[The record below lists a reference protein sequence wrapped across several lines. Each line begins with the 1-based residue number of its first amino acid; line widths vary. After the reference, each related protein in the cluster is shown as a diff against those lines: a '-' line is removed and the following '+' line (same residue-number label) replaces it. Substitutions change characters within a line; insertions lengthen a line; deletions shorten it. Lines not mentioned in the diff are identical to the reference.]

1 MVSNESSE
9 QLGDT
14 IGWRS
19 VVEEDMAN
27 YDEIHHPGGGADQGV
42 DELSGLLRWAQDD
55 DSPTGWADPLDRM
68 TASVAASAVATE
80 PAPVAL
86 AAPAAPAPASAPV
99 PSEPSPKESPRFVSE
114 ELAPILQAAEAAAR
128 QMVDRARTA
137 SEARTAEADRRWNE
151 VQEQVAALSEWR
163 DRVEPGLREL
173 QAAMTDVRT
182 QIQQVPDRI
191 REALDPIA
199 RAIAALDPVI
209 NDVNSA
215 SGQPLEMDRVQ

>member
-1 MVSNESSE
+1 VSNESSE

-14 IGWRS
+14 NGWRS

-42 DELSGLLRWAQDD
+42 DELSGLPRWAQDD

-68 TASVAASAVATE
+68 TAPVAPSAAVATE
-80 PAPVAL
+80 PAPVAPVM
-86 AAPAAPAPASAPV
+86 PAAPPQAPSPAR
-99 PSEPSPKESPRFVSE
+99 SEPSPKESPRFVSE

-128 QMVDRARTA
+128 QMIDRARTA

-151 VQEQVAALSEWR
+151 VHEQVAALSEWR

-182 QIQQVPDRI
+182 QMQQVPDRI
-191 REALDPIA
+191 RGALDPIA